1 MITGRVGQNRN
12 AIIPIDIL
20 DSRGRPQR
28 VNAIID
34 TGFDLELALPRA
46 AIRSLGLTWRDEIE
60 MTLADGQ
67 AARFQL
73 YSSTVIWHERRREI
87 RVLET
92 SDEAIVGADLLWG
105 SALSVQMREG
115 GDVIIEELPD
125 F

>member
-20 DSRGRPQR
+20 DSRGRLQR

-73 YSSTVIWHERRREI
+73 YGSTVIWHERRREI

-92 SDEAIVGADLLWG
+92 SDEAIAGADLLWG